1 MKTCLGFLLAA
12 LAAPLAARAEPPEPP
27 GVAANAP
34 KGAQVHLL
42 GVWPNRLR
50 LFDEATEQ
58 FIGDILLKNGAATN
72 STHTPDFSKFYFV
85 TDRMEAVEV
94 VDLAK
99 RQVIDTVKL
108 SGQGRQMRIA
118 SVAVNPD
125 GTVLYLASTPV
136 QLEIDRFVAQEPEV
150 FVYDLAGKRLKESF
164 KVPKDVN
171 LSFRPNIH
179 FSPDGQSI
187 FLFGRDIYEIR
198 ASDNQIVDTI
208 KLSKPLLAGYGPL
221 RGARLT
227 EEDPGIYYGLYRTED
242 PVFKKKMIGV
252 VRIDLGKKVVESFDV
267 GPEINVGILAIS
279 ADRKRAYAGLEDM
292 LVIDM
297 DSHRIVKEKERVE
310 QGRNNTSMIVSA
322 DGKKL
327 YVGGVGDTIQVYDAE
342 TLEHL
347 KSIFAGG
354 DFMSA
359 PTAVPRER
367 VLGASAGAGN

>member
-1 MKTCLGFLLAA
+1 VNVRLVLVALAAA
-12 LAAPLAARAEPPEPP
+12 LAATLCPRADAAETPASDPRP
-27 GVAANAP
+27 
-34 KGAQVHLL
+34 AQVHLL

-58 FIGDILLKNGAATN
+58 FIGDIALKYGAATN

-94 VDLAK
+94 VDIAK
-99 RQVIDTVKL
+99 RQVVDTLKL
-108 SGQGRQMRIA
+108 SDQGKQVRIA

-136 QLEIDRFVAQEPEV
+136 QLEIDRFVPQEPEV
-150 FVYDLAGKRLKESF
+150 FVYDLVQKRLKESF
-164 KVPKDVN
+164 KIPKDVN

-187 FLFGRDIYEIR
+187 FLFGRDIYELR
-198 ASDNQIVDTI
+198 ASDNQLVGTI

-242 PVFKKKMIGV
+242 PVMKKKMIGV
-252 VRIDLGKKVVESFDV
+252 VRIDLTKKDVQTFEV
-267 GPEINVGILAIS
+267 GPDLKVGILAIS

-297 DSHRIVKEKERVE
+297 DSHRIVKKKERVE
-310 QGRNNTSMIVSA
+310 QGRNNTTMIASS

-327 YVGGVGDTIQVYDAE
+327 YVGGVGNTIEVYDAE

-354 DFMSA
+354 DFMSS
-359 PTAVPRER
+359 PTPVPRER
-367 VLGASAGAGN
+367 VVAASGN